1 MDSMAD
7 YLSKT
12 DLSFEEKIQS
22 IVPTTVNII
31 KFKKKLLVSS
41 INTIIGISQILMDSL
56 SKVTY
61 W

>member
-41 INTIIGISQILMDSL
+41 I
-56 SKVTY
+56 KYYY
-61 W
+61 WN